1 MKQRWTKKRVHASCR
16 IILLL
21 TSYRSTFVDLPSQ
34 TNKYIIRILNRT
46 WTHFSF
52 IRTAICSH
60 SWSWRSY
67 SFGVSGNACPLPRE
81 GKFSFLPNSFSFSIL
96 LSLSPLP
103 LFPSSYVRA
112 DRDTERNSNHPVSQH
127 FIISVFWSGGF
138 LKKKSGNKDFKKRFQ
153 DRNLERD
160 RWNEP
165 KHFIL
170 FIWIY
175 LDN

>member
-96 LSLSPLP
+96 LSPLP
-103 LFPSSYVRA
+103 LSFFLRSSRQRHGEKLESPGLTTFYY
-112 DRDTERNSNHPVSQH
+112 
-127 FIISVFWSGGF
+127 FCF
-138 LKKKSGNKDFKKRFQ
+138 LIGRFFEKEKWKQRFQ
-153 DRNLERD
+153 EMIPRS
-160 RWNEP
+160 
-165 KHFIL
+165 
-170 FIWIY
+170 
-175 LDN
+175 